1 MDGRL
6 SENESSAYLQ
16 SLMEAGQRSAQQF
29 DDTLAQAIGVSDQN
43 NMSTNATL
51 LPLRLA
57 LEITANISQALI
69 GFGLKRLF
77 RCLRWAFNLP
87 LKPVRTDKRFKDEAW
102 QATPYFDLLKQ
113 RPRRWR
119 HQSTGQKKA
128 QSLAE

>member
-1 MDGRL
+1 
-6 SENESSAYLQ
+6 
-16 SLMEAGQRSAQQF
+16 
-29 DDTLAQAIGVSDQN
+29 
-43 NMSTNATL
+43 MSTTATL

-57 LEITANISQALI
+57 LEIHREYITSAFRFWAETLI
-69 GFGLKRLF
+69 QMLTLGVQSSVE
-77 RCLRWAFNLP
+77 
-87 LKPVRTDKRFKDEAW
+87 PVRTDKPFKDEAW